1 MDIVQKNVY
10 DFHKK
15 YNCVALDKPTMP
27 DAKTLLLRARLIEEE
42 AAEFLKAASTEDMI
56 GMVDALG
63 DLLYVT
69 YGTAVVMGVDL
80 GPVSAEIQRSNM
92 TKDGGGHDSGG
103 KVMKGPDYSPPDI
116 EKCLKDQNWDKSS

>member
-1 MDIVQKNVY
+1 
-10 DFHKK
+10 
-15 YNCVALDKPTMP
+15 MP

-42 AAEFLKAASTEDMI
+42 AAEFLKAASTEDMT

-63 DLLYVT
+63 DILYVT

-116 EKCLKDQNWDKSS
+116 EKCLKDQNWE